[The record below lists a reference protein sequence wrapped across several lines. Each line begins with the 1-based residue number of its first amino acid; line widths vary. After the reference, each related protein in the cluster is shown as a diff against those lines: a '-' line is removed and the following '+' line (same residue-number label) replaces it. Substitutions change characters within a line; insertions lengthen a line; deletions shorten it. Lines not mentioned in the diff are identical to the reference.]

1 MIKGLKSNVHVTHA
15 DAADAPG
22 LSENSRMRAHAS
34 NVPASLVSP
43 PARVR
48 TRRTDAVAAANIGGG
63 FDHVRLGWLIVRCS
77 PIRNRRPFK
86 TRQKQEASR
95 GRPTGR
101 AGGPLID
108 DACKQ
113 ASEHATDGDPIEGNL
128 NELSFAGKTLE

>member
-1 MIKGLKSNVHVTHA
+1 MTFPPLRNLSEPRCCVMIKGLKSNVHVTHA

-86 TRQKQEASR
+86 TRQKQAA

-101 AGGPLID
+101 GRPID
-108 DACKQ
+108 RRRMQ
-113 ASEHATDGDPIEGNL
+113 ASKRACNRRR
-128 NELSFAGKTLE
+128 SY